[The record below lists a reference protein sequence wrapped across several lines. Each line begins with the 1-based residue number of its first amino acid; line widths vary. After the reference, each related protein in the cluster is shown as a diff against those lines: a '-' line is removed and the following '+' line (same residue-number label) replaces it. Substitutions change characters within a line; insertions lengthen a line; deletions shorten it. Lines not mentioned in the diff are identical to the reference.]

1 MRPLLFT
8 LAVGALVL
16 GAACNSE
23 RDVSKPVATNTE
35 PPAIASEEGM
45 KVGAKAPAMTVANS
59 LNWEGGPP
67 TLESLQGKVV
77 VLDFWAYW

>member
-1 MRPLLFT
+1 MRPLLIT

-16 GAACNSE
+16 GAACNSKRLE
-23 RDVSKPVATNTE
+23 PEPVATNTE
-35 PPAIASEEGM
+35 QPASEEGL
-45 KVGAKAPAMTVANS
+45 KVGAMAPAITVANS
-59 LNWEGGPP
+59 LNWEGGPT